1 MNNDDYFRLRNIS
14 ENSYIQFQLPTYLLN
29 ILPDDIN
36 TRILDIGCGF
46 GQMLR
51 ELIKKGYT
59 NTIGVDVSEYAVD
72 SCSKQGLNVQIISS
86 IHHYCVSSAV
96 KYDFIL
102 LSHVLEHLDKSE
114 IIPVVELIKTYLLE
128 PGGSMLVI
136 VPNAQSNTGCYWAY
150 EDFTHTTLF
159 TAGSLLYV
167 LKAAGFLVVDFLDP
181 DGLEG
186 SSPAIRVLKKIL
198 LSVYKSNISFWNRVT
213 TSYFHKP
220 SPQIFTYELKA
231 IAK

>member
-1 MNNDDYFRLRNIS
+1 MKIDDYFRLRNIS
-14 ENSYIQFQLPTYLLN
+14 ENTYIQFQLPAYLMN
-29 ILPDDIN
+29 ILPKDLN
-36 TRILDIGCGF
+36 ARILDIGCGF

-51 ELIKKGYT
+51 EVIKKGYT
-59 NTIGVDVSEYAVD
+59 NACGVDVSECAVD
-72 SCSKQGLNVQIISS
+72 SCFKQGLNVQLISN
-86 IHHYCVSSAV
+86 IRHYCVNSVV
-96 KYDFIL
+96 KYDFII
-102 LSHVLEHLDKSE
+102 LSHILEHLDKSE
-114 IIPVVELIKTYLLE
+114 IIPAVELIRAHLME
-128 PGGSMLVI
+128 QDGAVLVI

-159 TAGSLLYV
+159 TPGSLYYV
-167 LKAAGFLVVDFLDP
+167 LKAAGFSDVSFIDP

-186 SSPAIRVLKKIL
+186 VTPVKKALKKIL

-220 SPQIFTYELKA
+220 SPQIFTYELKT